1 MQIASFASAIAF
13 FASPRAL
20 ETPRLFCADA
30 YAWPLFT
37 FDDTHKSLSA
47 CRSLLEDTKPRPRAK
62 REEKRYARVSGWWVA
77 GGHKIE
83 KCNVVVWLRIE
94 ILRFLTNRL

>member
-1 MQIASFASAIAF
+1 MVLRKFVSDITKKSLRGS
-13 FASPRAL
+13 
-20 ETPRLFCADA
+20 ADA

-62 REEKRYARVSGWWVA
+62 REEKRYARVSGWWVV
-77 GGHKIE
+77 GG
-83 KCNVVVWLRIE
+83 WWPQ
-94 ILRFLTNRL
+94 NREV